1 MKKHSVEF
9 LIAAV
14 VLLASCTPAPQP
26 TPQAAADAIR
36 FEHWSTGVGSATAA
50 NTQQTL
56 QYDLTL
62 VNTASVAI
70 EVHSIDLFFNTE
82 IGQRAAAP
90 DRVVK
95 IDRTLPPT
103 ATYQVNGEIT
113 FDATGVTK
121 ARIANWGPP
130 IAKITVN
137 ADYATSN
144 GEVK

>member
-1 MKKHSVEF
+1 MKTHVAEF
-9 LIAAV
+9 LLATV
-14 VLLASCTPAPQP
+14 VLLAGCVPAATS

-36 FEHWSTGVGSATAA
+36 FEHWSTGVGSANAD

-56 QYDLTL
+56 SYDLTL
-62 VNTASVAI
+62 VNTASTAI
-70 EVHSIDLFFNTE
+70 DVHSIDLFFNTE
-82 IGQRAAAP
+82 IGQRTATP

-95 IDRTLPPT
+95 IDRTLPSN

-121 ARIANWGPP
+121 AQIANWGPP

-137 ADYATSN
+137 ADYIASN

>member
-14 VLLASCTPAPQP
+14 VLLASCAPALQP

-36 FEHWSTGVGSATAA
+36 FEHWSTGVGSATTAD
-50 NTQQTL
+50 TQQTL

-70 EVHSIDLFFNTE
+70 DVHSIDLFFNTE
-82 IGQRAAAP
+82 IGKRAAAL
-90 DRVVK
+90 DRVAK
-95 IDRTLPPT
+95 IDRTLPSN
-103 ATYQVNGEIT
+103 ATYQMNGEIT

-121 ARIANWGPP
+121 AQIAKWGPP
-130 IAKITVN
+130 IEKITVN
-137 ADYATSN
+137 ADYAASS